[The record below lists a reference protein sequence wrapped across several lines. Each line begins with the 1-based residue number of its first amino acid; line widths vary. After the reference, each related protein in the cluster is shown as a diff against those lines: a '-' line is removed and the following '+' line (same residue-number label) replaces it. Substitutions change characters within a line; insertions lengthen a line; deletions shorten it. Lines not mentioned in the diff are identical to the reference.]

1 MAIPVDVRDLMK
13 SSARL
18 VEERERPVHVT
29 VFVEIDAPDAL
40 IEAVREAL
48 RPRSSGARL
57 QVEVVE
63 PGRTYSVALGTDL
76 VIVVGGSGSAALRD
90 AIAEPRHM
98 RIPVVVLGLGDAYRA
113 AAIADALLQPSGDTI
128 VRPEPEPVL
137 EQLGQWLGDNLG
149 SKRLAL
155 AHNFAFVRRA
165 VAEEAV
171 KTTAWQNALI
181 GTVTPI
187 PGADMPIMT
196 ANQAKMLLQI
206 AAAYGQ
212 PLGVDRI
219 KELAAVVGSGL
230 LLRAVARQALLVV
243 PVLGWAVKGGIAY
256 TGTLAMGKTA
266 ISYFEEDADIGKV
279 TARLKG
285 LAESAARTLPGKRPK
300 FGSRRA
306 PVALPAPGVTMPL
319 PGVTPE
325 LALPTV
331 TPEPALPP
339 GDWTA
344 ESAPPSAGQTGA
356 PVPADGTGA

>member
-48 RPRSSGARL
+48 RPRTSGARL

-63 PGRTYSVALGTDL
+63 PGRAYGVALGTDL
-76 VIVVGGSGSAALRD
+76 VIVVAGSGSAALRD
-90 AIAEPRHM
+90 AIAEPRRI

-128 VRPEPEPVL
+128 VRHETEPVL
-137 EQLGQWLGDNLG
+137 EHLSQWLGDNLA

-155 AHNFAFVRRA
+155 AHNFTFVRRA
-165 VAEEAV
+165 VAEDAV
-171 KTTAWQNALI
+171 KTTAWQNALM
-181 GTVTPI
+181 GAVTPI

-219 KELAAVVGSGL
+219 KELAAVVGGGL
-230 LLRAVARQALLVV
+230 LFRAVARQALVVV
-243 PVLGWAVKGGIAY
+243 PVLGWAVKGAIGY
-256 TGTLAMGKTA
+256 TGTIAMGKTA
-266 ISYFEEDADIGKV
+266 IGYFEEDADIGKV
-279 TARLKG
+279 TARLKD

-300 FGSRRA
+300 FSSRRA
-306 PVALPAPGVTMPL
+306 PAALPSPGVTLPL
-319 PGVTPE
+319 PAVTPE
-325 LALPTV
+325 S
-331 TPEPALPP
+331 ALPP
-339 GDWTA
+339 AEWTA
-344 ESAPPSAGQTGA
+344 RPVPPPAGQTGA
-356 PVPADGTGA
+356 PLPGDGTGA